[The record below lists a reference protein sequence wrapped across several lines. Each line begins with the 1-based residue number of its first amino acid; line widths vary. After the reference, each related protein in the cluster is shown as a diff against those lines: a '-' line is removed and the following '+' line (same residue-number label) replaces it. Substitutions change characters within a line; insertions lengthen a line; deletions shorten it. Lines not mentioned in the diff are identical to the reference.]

1 MLFRVDTLC
10 RKFSP
15 QSLCYFC
22 PAVQKDCGLVE
33 LCFMWIEYVFC
44 FGQMSFRLFE
54 FCDIGK
60 VGDYLVDNVS
70 TENRENIKVS
80 NDSGWRR
87 GE

>member
-1 MLFRVDTLC
+1 MLFSVDTLC

-22 PAVQKDCGLVE
+22 PAVQKDCGLAE

-60 VGDYLVDNVS
+60 FGYYLVDNVS

-80 NDSGWRR
+80 KDSGRRR

>member
-1 MLFRVDTLC
+1 
-10 RKFSP
+10 
-15 QSLCYFC
+15 
-22 PAVQKDCGLVE
+22 
-33 LCFMWIEYVFC
+33 MWIEYVFC